1 MTQQQI
7 VTGLVITAS
16 LVVAFMLGQTD
27 VALPPLVKVLLGA
40 ANVAL
45 TYWARV
51 SNGGTAMTTI
61 TTSAPAQVTAQIEK
75 PPTATA
81 GTASSQDEFSG

>member
-1 MTQQQI
+1 MTRQQAI
-7 VTGLVITAS
+7 TGAVVTAS
-16 LVVAFMLGQTD
+16 LVVAFLLAQPD

-51 SNGGTAMTTI
+51 SNGGAAVVTT
-61 TTSAPAQVTAQIEK
+61 TTTREGPGA
-75 PPTATA
+75 A
-81 GTASSQDEFSG
+81 G